1 MAKSKQPA
9 SAAQRREQMR
19 QERQQRIDT
28 GKNKKRSRKRASRNN
43 PWPLLITILVLV
55 AAIIGVFFIID
66 RQQHSGSA
74 QKGSDNG
81 AASALKT
88 ITSLDPTLLSNVG
101 TGNASNLMHALPAN
115 ATVPNGPNGKPM
127 VLYEGADYCPYC
139 AAQRWPLITALGRF
153 GKFSQLEPLT
163 SSEGNYIT
171 YTFHQST
178 YTSQYIDFVAL
189 ETTDNQGN
197 KLDTPTA
204 EQAQLI
210 TTYNA
215 PPYTSSA
222 GSIPFLLFGNKQTST
237 GAFYSP
243 QVLTGLSYTDVANQL
258 KDPNSDVAKGML
270 GAANDMTAAICQ
282 LTNNQP
288 ANVCTSGAV
297 PTIQQSLPK
306 ASSGSSGGA
315 LAALDMPYA
324 VVGTRKYIA

>member
-19 QERQQRIDT
+19 QQRQQRIDT

-55 AAIIGVFFIID
+55 AVIIGIFFVID
-66 RQQHSGSA
+66 RQQQANSSG
-74 QKGSDNG
+74 GGEG
-81 AASALKT
+81 AASTFKA
-88 ITSLDPTLLSNVG
+88 ITSLDPTLLANVG
-101 TGNASNLMHALPAN
+101 TGNASNLMHAVPAN

-139 AAQRWPLITALGRF
+139 AAQRWPLIIALGRF
-153 GKFSQLEPLT
+153 GTFSQLEPLT

-171 YTFHQST
+171 YTFHKST
-178 YTSQYIDFVAL
+178 YTSQYVDFVAL

-288 ANVCTSGAV
+288 ANVCTSGSI
-297 PTIQQSLPK
+297 PSIQQSLPK
-306 ASSGSSGGA
+306 ASSGSGGGA
-315 LAALDMPYA
+315 LAALDMPYVA
-324 VVGTRKYIA
+324 TETRRSIA

>member
-1 MAKSKQPA
+1 MAKSKQPAA

-19 QERQQRIDT
+19 QQRQQRIDT

-55 AAIIGVFFIID
+55 AVIIGIFFVID
-66 RQQHSGSA
+66 RQQRASSPG
-74 QKGSDNG
+74 GSDSG
-81 AASALKT
+81 AASAFKT
-88 ITSLDPTLLSNVG
+88 ITSLDPTLLANVG
-101 TGNASNLMHALPAN
+101 TGNASNLMHAVPAN

-139 AAQRWPLITALGRF
+139 AAQRWPLIIALGRF
-153 GKFSQLEPLT
+153 GTFSQLDPLT

-171 YTFHQST
+171 YTFHKST
-178 YTSQYIDFVAL
+178 YTSQYVDFVAL

-197 KLDTPTA
+197 KLDIPTA

-243 QVLTGLSYTDVANQL
+243 QVLTGLSYTDVVSQL

-288 ANVCTSGAV
+288 ANVCTSGSI
-297 PTIQQSLPK
+297 PSIQQSLPK
-306 ASSGSSGGA
+306 ASSGPGDSA
-315 LAALDMPYA
+315 LAVLDMPYA
-324 VVGTRKYIA
+324 ATGTRRYIA

>member
-9 SAAQRREQMR
+9 SAVQRREQMR

-55 AAIIGVFFIID
+55 AVIIGVFFIID

-74 QKGSDNG
+74 QTDTG
-81 AASALKT
+81 AANALKT
-88 ITSLDPTLLSNVG
+88 ITSLDPTLLANVG
-101 TGNASNLMHALPAN
+101 TGNASNLLHALPAN

-153 GKFSQLEPLT
+153 GTFSQLEPLT

-178 YTSQYIDFVAL
+178 YTSQYVDFVAL

-243 QVLTGLSYTDVANQL
+243 QVLTGLSYTDVVNQL

-288 ANVCTSGAV
+288 ANVCTSGAI

-306 ASSGSSGGA
+306 ASSGSSGDT